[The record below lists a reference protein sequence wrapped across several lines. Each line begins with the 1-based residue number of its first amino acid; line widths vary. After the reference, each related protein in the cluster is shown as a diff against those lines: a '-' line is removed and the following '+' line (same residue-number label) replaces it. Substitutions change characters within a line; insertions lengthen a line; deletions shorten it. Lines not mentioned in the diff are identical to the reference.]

1 MPSWDKIKNKHNER
15 KKKKH
20 KALHNIKKTNDTN
33 SWHCIN
39 PTNSTGNNV
48 QHFSFQKCQ
57 YVLYKTLE
65 KPNIL
70 FGVKRI
76 EMF

>member
-1 MPSWDKIKNKHNER
+1 MPSWDKIKNEQNER
-15 KKKKH
+15 KKKNIE
-20 KALHNIKKTNDTN
+20 LYIKKPNDTN

-48 QHFSFQKCQ
+48 QHFSSQKCQ

-76 EMF
+76 EMS